1 MLTRFL
7 VMLGVC
13 ASLLAQAQSVE
24 YTTSRPRVDDVN
36 DRDVV
41 INRVDLTPQY
51 TIIYMRFSD
60 SSPGSPQR
68 RPPIRIPGLPTPIP
82 DRLGSTHTIHFVPTA
97 KLYANDGARSFK
109 FIKAENIP
117 TTDRRNVRA
126 GEQVDFVAYFE
137 RLDPGIEVFDLF
149 ECSDRN
155 RPGETCFNFWGV
167 HIINPL
173 KRQRT
178 QPQELPRSV
187 PRTDPPRPAPKPA
200 PDPVYTPTPPVT
212 VAKTL
217 AIKGM
222 VRDAKTGKP
231 VVATLTYRLLSG
243 AESLGNGAPDSI
255 RTRPQDGSYQIPGD
269 ALTVWD
275 VAVSAKGYFGQRDTI
290 SINLTE
296 TTANFDL
303 VPIVAGAK
311 ITLKNIYFAQSK
323 YDLQAESF
331 PELDQLATVMRQNP
345 TMTIKLEG
353 HTDIIGDFDKN
364 LELSRNR
371 VQSVKQYLVS
381 KGISAARVEAT
392 GYGHS
397 RPINST
403 PGKPHPENRRVEMVI
418 TKA

>member
-7 VMLGVC
+7 VIIGVC
-13 ASLLAQAQSVE
+13 TSLLVQAQGVDYS
-24 YTTSRPRVDDVN
+24 TPRPRVDDVN
-36 DRDVV
+36 DRAVV
-41 INRVDLTPQY
+41 INRVDLTAQY

-60 SSPGSPQR
+60 GSQPSQQR
-68 RPPIRIPGLPTPIP
+68 RPPIRIPGIPMPIP
-82 DRLGSTHTIHFVPTA
+82 DRLESTHTIHFVPTA
-97 KLYANDGARSFK
+97 RLYANDGARSFK

-155 RPGETCFNFWGV
+155 QRGTTCFNFWGV

-178 QPQELPRSV
+178 PVPPPTARQVPRSA
-187 PRTDPPRPAPKPA
+187 PAKPAPV
-200 PDPVYTPTPPVT
+200 PDPVYTPAPPTP
-212 VAKTL
+212 TL
-217 AIKGM
+217 AIKGV

-231 VVATLTYRLLSG
+231 LVATITYRMLSG
-243 AESLGNGAPDSI
+243 AESLGNSASDSM
-255 RTRPQDGSYQIPGD
+255 RSNPQGGTYEIPGD

-290 SINLTE
+290 SISLTE
-296 TTANFDL
+296 KTVNFDL

-311 ITLKNIYFAQSK
+311 ITLNNIYFAQSK
-323 YDLQAESF
+323 YELQAESF
-331 PELDQLATVMRQNP
+331 PELDRLVTVMRQNP

-371 VQSVKQYLVS
+371 VQSVKQYLTS
-381 KGISAARVEAT
+381 KGISAARVEAI

-397 RPINST
+397 KPINST

>member
-1 MLTRFL
+1 MLTRFF
-7 VMLGVC
+7 VIIGVC
-13 ASLLAQAQSVE
+13 ASFVAQAQAIE
-24 YTTSRPRVDDVN
+24 YSTPQPRIDDVN

-41 INRVDLTPQY
+41 ISRVDLTAQY
-51 TIIYMRFSD
+51 TIISMRFRGRARE
-60 SSPGSPQR
+60 GSEIQ
-68 RPPIRIPGLPTPIP
+68 
-82 DRLGSTHTIHFVPTA
+82 FVPTA
-97 KLYANDGARSFK
+97 RLYANDGARSFK
-109 FIKAENIP
+109 FIRAENIP
-117 TTDRRNVRA
+117 V
-126 GEQVDFVAYFE
+126 GERKRSVVQGEEVSFVAYFE
-137 RLDPGIEVFDLF
+137 RLDPGIQTFDLF

-155 RPGETCFNFWGV
+155 RSGIVCFNFWGV
-167 HIINPL
+167 HVTNPL
-173 KRQRT
+173 KRQQRT
-178 QPQELPRSV
+178 PAPQTPAPAPRQF
-187 PRTDPPRPAPKPA
+187 PRTTPPPAKPLPKPA
-200 PDPVYTPTPPVT
+200 PETAPPVP
-212 VAKTL
+212 APTL
-217 AIKGM
+217 AIKGL

-243 AESLGNGAPDSI
+243 AESYGNAAPDSI
-255 RTRPQDGSYQIPGD
+255 RSAPQDGAYQIPGD

-296 TTANFDL
+296 KTANFDL

-311 ITLKNIYFAQSK
+311 ITLNNIYFAQSK
-323 YDLQAESF
+323 YELQAESF

-345 TMTIKLEG
+345 TMTIRLEG

-371 VQSVKQYLVS
+371 VQSVKQYLTS
-381 KGISAARVEAT
+381 KGINATRVEAV

-403 PGKPHPENRRVEMVI
+403 PGKPHPENRRVELVI

>member
-7 VMLGVC
+7 VIIGVC
-13 ASLLAQAQSVE
+13 ASLLAQAQAVE
-24 YTTSRPRVDDVN
+24 YSTPQPRVDDAN
-36 DRDVV
+36 DPAV
-41 INRVDLTPQY
+41 IISRVDLTAQY
-51 TIIYMRFSD
+51 TIISMRFRGFARS
-60 SSPGSPQR
+60 GSNIQ
-68 RPPIRIPGLPTPIP
+68 
-82 DRLGSTHTIHFVPTA
+82 FVPTA

-117 TTDRRNVRA
+117 VGQRTRSVNA
-126 GEQVDFVAYFE
+126 GEQVEFVAYFE
-137 RLDPGIEVFDLF
+137 RLDPGIQTFDLF
-149 ECSDRN
+149 ECSDRS
-155 RPGETCFNFWGV
+155 RDGITCFNFWGV
-167 HIINPL
+167 HVTNPL

-178 QPQELPRSV
+178 QTPPPAPRQV
-187 PRTDPPRPAPKPA
+187 PRPTPAKPTPKPDPEPVQTPAA
-200 PDPVYTPTPPVT
+200 PVP
-212 VAKTL
+212 TL
-217 AIKGM
+217 AIKGI

-231 VVATLTYRLLSG
+231 VLATLTYRLLSG
-243 AESLGNGAPDSI
+243 AESYGNAAPDSI
-255 RTRPQDGSYQIPGD
+255 RTNPQDGTYQIPGD

-275 VAVSAKGYFGQRDTI
+275 VSVSAKGYFGQRDTV

-296 TTANFDL
+296 KTVNFDL

-323 YDLQAESF
+323 YELQAESF
-331 PELDQLATVMRQNP
+331 PELDRLVTVMRQNP

-371 VQSVKQYLVS
+371 VQSVRQYLTS
-381 KGISAARVEAT
+381 KGIEATRVEAV

-418 TKA
+418 TKV